1 MVQHSFL
8 AIFHN
13 SKIINPDNFHTLLLI
28 ILQKIGKGKLFNST
42 RGHYFP
48 NRNFQFLISKFC
60 FQIF

>member
-1 MVQHSFL
+1 MVQHSFS

-28 ILQKIGKGKLFNST
+28 ILQKSEKGS
-42 RGHYFP
+42 
-48 NRNFQFLISKFC
+48 FLIVPAVTIFPIVISNFIIFKFC